1 MATPDI
7 VVIGAS
13 AGGVQTLSELVS
25 RLPADFAASI
35 FVVSHIPPY
44 SPSALPSVLARSGN
58 LPATFGVDGDAIL
71 PGQIYVAP
79 PDHHMMVEFDKV
91 RVVRGPKE
99 NRFRPSIDPL
109 FRSAAYAFGP
119 RVIGIILS
127 GMLDDGTAGLW
138 LIKDRGGIA
147 IVQEPEEALCPAMP
161 QSVLNHVDVD
171 YRLSIS
177 EIAQTLIHLIGASS
191 LYDTEP
197 RPISRQSEMLEG

>member
-1 MATPDI
+1 MATPDM

-13 AGGVQTLSELVS
+13 AGGTQALGELVS
-25 RLPADFAASI
+25 QLPADFAAAI
-35 FVVSHIPPY
+35 FVVSHIPSY
-44 SPSALPSVLARSGN
+44 SPSALPVILARSGN
-58 LPATFGVDGDAIL
+58 LPATFGVEGDPIL

-79 PDHHMMVEFDKV
+79 PDHHMMVELDKI

-119 RVIGIILS
+119 RVIGVILT

-147 IVQEPEEALCPAMP
+147 IVQEPEEALCPSMP
-161 QSVLNHVDVD
+161 RCALSQVRVD
-171 YRLSIS
+171 YRLPLS
-177 EIAQTLIHLIGASS
+177 EIAETLVRLIRPARPN
-191 LYDTEP
+191 TET
-197 RPISRQSEMLEG
+197 ISRESEMLEG